1 MCSRYG
7 GFAFIVMYMVTTIVL
22 VIPITFQ
29 EVAVGQYTGHSGMN
43 MISKFCPIL
52 KAAGMASMVL
62 AFLVSS

>member
-1 MCSRYG
+1 
-7 GFAFIVMYMVTTIVL
+7 MVTTIVL